1 MESSK
6 VLLGVE
12 RVMIYCRTSAKLN
25 WVPTDAEVRV
35 VGSVGC
41 EYDRDPSDC
50 SPGKAHTHA

>member
-1 MESSK
+1 
-6 VLLGVE
+6 VE

-41 EYDRDPSDC
+41 EYDRDPRDC